1 MDVLKSLVHLE
12 IEPPVEAKEKEKE
25 LEEKKKNF
33 DKKNPW
39 GDIAEEWI
47 AGTGRQRYNK
57 DGGGGG
63 EKSAVS
69 YRLSSLIFCE

>member
-1 MDVLKSLVHLE
+1 MDVFKPLVHLE

-39 GDIAEEWI
+39 GDIAEEW
-47 AGTGRQRYNK
+47 
-57 DGGGGG
+57 
-63 EKSAVS
+63 S
-69 YRLSSLIFCE
+69 LSSLIFCG